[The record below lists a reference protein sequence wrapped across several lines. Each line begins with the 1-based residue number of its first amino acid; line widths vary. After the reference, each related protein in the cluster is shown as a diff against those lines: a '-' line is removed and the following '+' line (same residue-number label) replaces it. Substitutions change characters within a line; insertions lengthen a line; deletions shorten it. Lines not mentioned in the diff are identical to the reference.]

1 MNVSGELGYIGTPYL
16 GGVRRRIPRMPKK
29 KKSIIIIIAII
40 VVLVLF
46 ITAIIIIY
54 IYTTKTEEEGKGGD
68 GTSPPGNGTPTATF
82 SAWSDWVRCS
92 KDCGGG
98 TQTRTRTCTGPNTTI
113 CNAVPPALLT
123 STQSCNN
130 VACPPTFSNWGTCSP
145 SCGTGTQTR
154 TCTANCVGVPASDLS
169 RSCNNV
175 ACPPTFSNWGTCSK
189 DCGTGTQTRTC
200 TANCVGV
207 PTSDLNRTCNT
218 FACPTISAWSA
229 CSRSCGDGVETRTC
243 TGDSALCMA
252 YMATNPMSR
261 PCNLGPCA
269 PPPIT
274 LGELTSH
281 PWKMPSACTTGG
293 CIHVQFMD
301 LGNSSVSGYQAV
313 SFKMGIGPT
322 FANGYT
328 DYLKQQHT
336 GFSVPQDYVE
346 LKRGTSSLTL
356 FLSGYVYKI
365 YRDINDN
372 YKLKIYNNEDRTTK
386 IIEPV

>member
-29 KKSIIIIIAII
+29 KKSIIYAII

-145 SCGTGTQTR
+145 
-154 TCTANCVGVPASDLS
+154 
-169 RSCNNV
+169 
-175 ACPPTFSNWGTCSK
+175 

-293 CIHVQFMD
+293 CIHIRFAPLSGQSTTGVQ
-301 LGNSSVSGYQAV
+301 VV
-313 SFKMGIGPT
+313 SFKIGR
-322 FANGYT
+322 A
-328 DYLKQQHT
+328 
-336 GFSVPQDYVE
+336 SCRERV
-346 LKRGTSSLTL
+346 
-356 FLSGYVYKI
+356 
-365 YRDINDN
+365 
-372 YKLKIYNNEDRTTK
+372 
-386 IIEPV
+386 